1 MAKKKILLGVFDDEE
16 ILLKAVRNIR
26 SSGIKIDDVM
36 SPFPIHGLDPIL
48 GVKPTK
54 LHTAGFIFGATGAI
68 LILLYITWINT
79 VNYPMIIGGKPYFA
93 LPAWIPITFE
103 VTVLS
108 ASVGMVI
115 AYFIRNGLSAISQK
129 PILDKRITD
138 DKFVMVF
145 NEYDLSK
152 DQVDNIKDLL
162 NANGASEVNEKVLD

>member
-1 MAKKKILLGVFDDEE
+1 MAKKKFLLGVFDDEE
-16 ILLKAVRNIR
+16 ILLKALRNIR
-26 SSGIKIDDVM
+26 GAGIKVNDVL

-48 GVKPTK
+48 GIKGTK

-68 LILLYITWINT
+68 LMLLFITWITT
-79 VNYPMIIGGKPYFA
+79 VNYPMIIGGKPFFS

-115 AYFIRNGLSAISQK
+115 AYFVRNGLSAIKQ
-129 PILDKRITD
+129 PMILDHRITD

-145 NEYDLSK
+145 DKNFHTNEQLEEIRNLLS
-152 DQVDNIKDLL
+152 
-162 NANGASEVNEKVLD
+162 ANGASEINEKEFA

>member
-26 SSGIKIDDVM
+26 SSGVKIDDVM

-138 DKFVMVF
+138 DKFVVVF
-145 NEYDLSK
+145 NEYDLSN
-152 DQVDNIKDLL
+152 DQVENIKDLL
-162 NANGASEVNEKVLD
+162 NANGASEINEKVLD